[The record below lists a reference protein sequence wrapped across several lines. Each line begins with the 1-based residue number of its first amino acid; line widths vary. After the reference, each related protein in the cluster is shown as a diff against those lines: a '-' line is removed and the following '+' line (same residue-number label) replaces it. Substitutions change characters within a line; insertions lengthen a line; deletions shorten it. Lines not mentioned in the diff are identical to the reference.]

1 MIINHIALYT
11 NNLEQMKLFYE
22 NYFHATS
29 NDGYHNIN
37 TGLRTYFLSF
47 ENQTRLEIMTRP
59 NLVEPPLSPLNT
71 GYIHLAFSAGSKEA
85 VDTLTATLEKDGY
98 TVFSK
103 PRTTGDGY
111 YESCVLDPDGNQIE
125 IVE

>member
-1 MIINHIALYT
+1 MKINHIALYT
-11 NNLEQMKLFYE
+11 NDLEQMKSFYLK
-22 NYFHATS
+22 YFNASS
-29 NDGYHNIN
+29 NQGYHNPN

-47 ENQTRLEIMTRP
+47 EDHTRLEIMNRP
-59 NLVEPPLSPLNT
+59 NLNQITPVPLQT

-85 VDTLTATLEKDGY
+85 VDQLTTTLEQDGY
-98 TVFSK
+98 TVLSK